1 MNACQSCGRAISSD
15 VQVCSNCTQ
24 RNQDSFGKR
33 SEDESLNLQ
42 ILYGMVG
49 LLVLVFLF
57 PPWVT
62 APGPT
67 QEYLG
72 MHFILS
78 PPDPD
83 AVVSRILQTIEL
95 VTIAVGG
102 MYGAWFFR
110 GRDR

>member
-1 MNACQSCGRAISSD
+1 MNVCQLCGRAISSD
-15 VQVCSNCTQ
+15 AQFCSNC
-24 RNQDSFGKR
+24 G
-33 SEDESLNLQ
+33 SESLNEKSDGESLNLH

-49 LLVLVFLF
+49 LLILALLC
-57 PPWVT
+57 PPWES
-62 APGPT
+62 APGQSP
-67 QEYLG
+67 EYLG

-78 PPDPD
+78 PPEPD

-110 GRDR
+110 GKGG